1 MSIFLNFIRRSL
13 NRTVLTVLAFSVAL
27 VMLVVIYMTT
37 SNQTKT
43 MISEMERSSENLAN
57 TIYGGIKYP
66 MSVGDSESIE
76 KELIEIQKQGND
88 TEVFIC
94 DLNKDIIYST
104 HTEKIKSNI
113 SNYITD
119 KNIIRGLD
127 NIVEMSNHPTLSF
140 EEKEQTGQHLVHIHA
155 IQNEKDCYHCHGSS
169 RKVIGSMVI
178 KVNTEQNYAAIAS
191 ARNRTALVSIFG
203 VFATIALIYTMLTK
217 LVRHPIENLAEK
229 AKRLAEGDLSV
240 SVDVKTEDEVGIL
253 GATFNYMVRSI
264 KDQMEYANSLK
275 TAIIDPLFVVNTDM
289 IVTYMNN
296 TCEEITG
303 YTKEEVEG
311 KVTCSDLFNSD
322 VCDIACPMKQGFE
335 KGEGIKGSRVTI
347 TNRHGKVIPVMISTS
362 PLRDA
367 TGKFIGG
374 LEVFRDITPV
384 LEAEKLKYVEETAAL
399 EEEQRKYLEQRV
411 SSLSMVLSQASEGNL
426 NVRAEILGKK
436 DAMDMIARHINSM
449 FDNLEKLYERISSF
463 SKELEFKVEERTAM
477 LNEKTHLLEQANKEL
492 EAFAYSVSH
501 DLRAP
506 LRGIAGF
513 SKILLDEYSAELD
526 DRCKHYL
533 ARIDNSTKRMS
544 TLIEDILALSRAGR
558 TELQLRIVKFNDI
571 INYVIRDFSEEIES
585 RGISIRIGEVPA
597 IKCDSIL
604 MQTVFSNIISN
615 AIKYTLEKESPEIE
629 IGFDE
634 EKKSIFVKD
643 NGIGFDM
650 QYHDKIFQVFQRL
663 HLPEE
668 YEGTG
673 IGLAIVKRIIDRH
686 HGKVWAE
693 SEQGKGTTFF
703 VKLPK
708 GGVDDK
714 GTIKHSTRGG

>member
-1 MSIFLNFIRRSL
+1 MSIFLNFIRKRL
-13 NRTVLTVLAFSVAL
+13 NRTFLSVLAFSVAL
-27 VMLVVIYMTT
+27 VMFVVIYMTT
-37 SNQTKT
+37 SNQTNT
-43 MISEMERSSENLAN
+43 MISEMERSSENLAK

-76 KELIEIQKQGND
+76 KELFEIKEQGKD
-88 TEVFIC
+88 SEVFIC

-104 HTEKIKSNI
+104 HREKIKSNI
-113 SNYITD
+113 SNYIAD
-119 KNIIRGLD
+119 KKILLGLD
-127 NIVEMSNHPTLSF
+127 DIMETGTHPTLNF
-140 EEKEQTGQHLVHIHA
+140 EAKEQSGQYLIHINP
-155 IQNEKDCYHCHGSS
+155 ILNEKDCYHCHGSS
-169 RKVIGSMVI
+169 RKVIGTMVI

-240 SVDVKTEDEVGIL
+240 SADVKTEDEIGIL

-264 KDQMEYANSLK
+264 KDQIEYANSLK
-275 TAIIDPLFVVNTDM
+275 TAISDPLFVTDTDM
-289 IVTYMNN
+289 IITYLNKS
-296 TCEEITG
+296 CEEITG
-303 YTKEEVEG
+303 YAREEVEG
-311 KVTCSDLFNSD
+311 KMTCRDIFKGD
-322 VCDIACPMKQGFE
+322 ACDTECPLKQGFQKE
-335 KGEGIKGSRVTI
+335 AGVNAARRATI
-347 TNRHGKVIPVMISTS
+347 TNKEGKIIPVMISTS
-362 PLRDA
+362 HLRDSS
-367 TGKFIGG
+367 GKLIGV
-374 LEVFRDITPV
+374 LEIFRDITPV
-384 LEAEKLKYVEETAAL
+384 LESERLKYVEETAAL

-411 SSLSMVLSQASEGNL
+411 SSLSTVLSQASEGNL

-436 DAMDMIARHINSM
+436 DVMDMVSHHINAM
-449 FDNLEKLYERISSF
+449 LDKLEQLYERISSF
-463 SKELEFKVEERTAM
+463 SKELEDKVAVRTTM
-477 LNEKTHLLEQANKEL
+477 LNEKANLLEQANIEL

-513 SKILLDEYSAELD
+513 SKILLDEYSEQLD
-526 DRCKHYL
+526 DKCKHYL
-533 ARIDNSTKRMS
+533 QRIDNSTNRMS

-558 TELQLRIVKFNDI
+558 TELHSRYVKFNDL
-571 INYVIRDFSEEIES
+571 INDVMGDFREEIQS
-585 RGISIRIGEVPA
+585 RGISIRIGDVPA

-604 MQTVFSNIISN
+604 MQTVFYNIISN
-615 AIKYTLEKESPEIE
+615 AIKYTREKESPEIE

-634 EKKSIFVKD
+634 EKDAIFVKD
-643 NGIGFDM
+643 NGIGFEM

-693 SEQGKGTTFF
+693 SDSGKGTTIFI
-703 VKLPK
+703 KLPK
-708 GGVDDK
+708 GGTDE
-714 GTIKHSTRGG
+714 